1 MRLAVLVSG
10 SGTNLQALLDA
21 EKAGRLAPAAIAV
34 VVSNR
39 PGVMALQRADDAG
52 KPAVCVDHR
61 AHGSREAFEDA
72 MLAVLRA
79 HGVEAVVL
87 AGFMRILTARF
98 LGAFPR
104 RIVNTHPSLLP
115 AFPGVDAVPQALAH
129 GVKVTGCTVHFVDA
143 GVDTGPIIAQACVP
157 VLDDDD
163 EQRLHARIL
172 EQEHALLPEVARM
185 LAAGELLCDGRRV
198 RRWRA
203 AGS

>member
-1 MRLAVLVSG
+1 MRFAVLVSG

-21 EKAGRLAPAAIAV
+21 ERAGRLAPAEIAV

-39 PGVMALQRADDAG
+39 PGVMALSRAQAAG

-61 AHGSREAFEDA
+61 AHAGREAFEDA
-72 MLAVLRA
+72 LLAALRA
-79 HGVEAVVL
+79 HAVEAVVL
-87 AGFMRILTARF
+87 AGFMRILGPRF
-98 LGAFPR
+98 LSAFPQ

-143 GVDTGPIIAQACVP
+143 GVDTGPIIAQSCVP

-163 EQRLHARIL
+163 ADSLHARIRA
-172 EQEHALLPEVARM
+172 QEHALLPEVTRM
-185 LAAGELLCDGRRV
+185 LAAGALLCDGRRV
-198 RRWRA
+198 RRGRA
-203 AGS
+203 TGS

>member
-1 MRLAVLVSG
+1 MRFAVLVSG

-21 EKAGRLAPAAIAV
+21 EQAGRLAPGVIAV

-39 PGVMALQRADDAG
+39 PGVMALQRAEAAG

-61 AHGSREAFEDA
+61 AHAGREAFEDA
-72 MLAVLRA
+72 MLDVLRA
-79 HGVEAVVL
+79 HAVEAVLL
-87 AGFMRILTARF
+87 AGFMRILTTRF

-129 GVKVTGCTVHFVDA
+129 GVKLSGCTVHFVDA
-143 GVDTGPIIAQACVP
+143 GVDSGPIIAQASVP

-163 EQRLHARIL
+163 ARRLHARIR
-172 EQEHALLPEVARM
+172 EKEHALLPEVARM
-185 LAAGELLCDGRRV
+185 LAAGELLCDGRQV
-198 RRWRA
+198 RRA
-203 AGS
+203 CAPGS